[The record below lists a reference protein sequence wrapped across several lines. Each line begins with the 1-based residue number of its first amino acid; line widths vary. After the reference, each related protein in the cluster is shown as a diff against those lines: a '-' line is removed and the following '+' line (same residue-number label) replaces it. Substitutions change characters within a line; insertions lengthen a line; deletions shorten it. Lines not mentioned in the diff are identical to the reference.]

1 METSRTLGWQSSFEA
16 WLDAPIARLRLGYAA
31 WLFGIFCYFMPA
43 ATWSPVSRFDLT
55 RSVVEHGRL
64 NIDLYADSTGDRAKV
79 GEHWYSDKAPLLAL
93 LAVPAYQV
101 HHWIDRARGKAPA
114 YEAVGTDTRPAA
126 RLRVNRSYQR
136 ALYVCSISTAAVAGV
151 ALGLLLLELLLRRM
165 APAAA
170 LAGSALVVLALP
182 TFPYS
187 TSFYG
192 HVGAAALL
200 TGGFALLDAGRE
212 DSAEH
217 PLSLARAAAAGAC
230 LAASIGCEYLAA
242 VPSLGV
248 VALVA
253 LRCPRGVWPRLLG
266 GMAIGALGPALVIG
280 AYHWACFDAP
290 WRTGYSY
297 IDNPRFAAGHAQ
309 GLLGIQLPRGEALW
323 GLSFGRLRGLFYV
336 SPVALPLAAGLF
348 ASAREKDAT
357 SIAAALAFVALLLVN
372 ASYYMW
378 WGGAAAGPR
387 HLIPVLGLLAL
398 GLPWL
403 WQRRWPR
410 RITVVLAVISALNM
424 LAIAAVGL
432 EAPERGDVLFD
443 FVYPRLLEGRIAMLS
458 GASNLGLELGLE
470 RAGSLIPLLAW
481 LVLGGFVLA
490 RQVGEVGSAQ
500 GSVPA

>member
-1 METSRTLGWQSSFEA
+1 MERSRTLGWQSSMEA
-16 WLDAPIARLRLGYAA
+16 WLDAPLVRLRLGYAA

-64 NIDLYADSTGDRAKV
+64 NIDPYADSTGDRAKV

-93 LAVPAYQV
+93 LAVPTYQI
-101 HHWIDRARGKAPA
+101 HHWIDRARGKAPSYQA
-114 YEAVGTDTRPAA
+114 SGTEARPAA
-126 RLRVNRSYQR
+126 RLRVNRSFQR
-136 ALYVCSISTAAVAGV
+136 ALYVCSISTAALAGV
-151 ALGLLLLELLLRRM
+151 ALALLLLELLMRRM

-170 LAGSALVVLALP
+170 LAGSALVVLSLP
-182 TFPYS
+182 TFPYA

-200 TGGFALLDAGRE
+200 TAGFALLDEPGAEAVDRLPSLGR
-212 DSAEH
+212 S
-217 PLSLARAAAAGAC
+217 AAAGAC
-230 LAASIGCEYLAA
+230 LAASVGCEYLAA
-242 VPSLGV
+242 VPALGV
-248 VALVA
+248 MALAGLRFRPA
-253 LRCPRGVWPRLLG
+253 LWPRLLG

-280 AYHWACFDAP
+280 AYHWACFGAP

-309 GLLGIQLPRGEALW
+309 GLLGVRLPRGEAIW
-323 GLSFGRLRGLFYV
+323 GLLFGRLRGLFYV
-336 SPVALPLAAGLF
+336 SPVALLLALGLF
-348 ASAREKDAT
+348 ARVRERDAA
-357 SIAAALAFVALLLVN
+357 SIAAALAFVGLLLVN

-387 HLIPVLGLLAL
+387 HLIPALGLLAF

-403 WQRRWPR
+403 WQRRWLR
-410 RITVVLAVISALNM
+410 RATLLLALVSTLNM

-432 EAPERGDVLFD
+432 EAPERGDVLLD

-458 GASNLGLELGLE
+458 GASNLGLELGIE
-470 RAGSLIPLLAW
+470 RAGSLIPLVVW
-481 LVLGGFVLA
+481 LIFGGFVLA
-490 RQVGEVGSAQ
+490 RQVGEMSNARSA
-500 GSVPA
+500 VPA